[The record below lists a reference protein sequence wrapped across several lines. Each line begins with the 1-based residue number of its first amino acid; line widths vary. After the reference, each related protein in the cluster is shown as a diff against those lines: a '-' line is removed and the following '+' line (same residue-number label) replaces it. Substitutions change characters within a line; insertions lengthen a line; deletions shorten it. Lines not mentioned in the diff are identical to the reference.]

1 MFVLDNDGRL
11 DVVFGH
17 LHEGVL
23 VEDETRHVKFANKAF
38 TDIFI
43 PGLDPALMVGGDC
56 DASAVDTAQMF
67 KQAAKWLN
75 ATRAVVA
82 DKQAISNDEWET
94 VDGRWL
100 QRDYRPRIKDGIV
113 FEHIWLYRDVTRQ
126 HAVHTI
132 AGVDSFSSERAGFR
146 DWAAAI
152 ERLGQRAQ
160 SIGALEKGAL
170 ALVKVRQL
178 DVLNV
183 EFGYVGGDDILMSVL
198 DQLREKFG
206 EANVERV
213 KGTVFAVV
221 TTDADEQAL
230 MVKIHQLI
238 DPTRAVGDQ
247 YVYLNVAIG
256 VATTSIVKDFATGQ
270 DMFEC
275 ARQAVREAGHRNS
288 DFVLDPAMRVRTR
301 LQNELVARL
310 DEALAAG
317 EFQLYYQPIVRLVDG
332 EVMGHEALV
341 RWNHPERG
349 LLAAG
354 DFIVTAEEVGVIAKI
369 DHWVIREA
377 CREAT
382 RVLKNLDCCVAVNLS
397 PMSSDDDGLLD
408 VLKSSMAEFNVD
420 PSNISIEVTET
431 AIARDQAAFVRLL
444 TQIRALGVKVSIDD
458 FGVGAS
464 TLARLKDIPFD
475 RLKLDRSFT
484 TDIHEPRVQELIRV
498 AQVIGEILGGQ
509 VIAEGV
515 ETKDQSDLLQECGVT
530 IGQGW
535 YLGMPAPL

>member
-1 MFVLDNDGRL
+1 
-11 DVVFGH
+11 
-17 LHEGVL
+17 
-23 VEDETRHVKFANKAF
+23 
-38 TDIFI
+38 
-43 PGLDPALMVGGDC
+43 
-56 DASAVDTAQMF
+56 
-67 KQAAKWLN
+67 
-75 ATRAVVA
+75 
-82 DKQAISNDEWET
+82 
-94 VDGRWL
+94 
-100 QRDYRPRIKDGIV
+100 
-113 FEHIWLYRDVTRQ
+113 
-126 HAVHTI
+126 
-132 AGVDSFSSERAGFR
+132 
-146 DWAAAI
+146 
-152 ERLGQRAQ
+152 
-160 SIGALEKGAL
+160 
-170 ALVKVRQL
+170 
-178 DVLNV
+178 
-183 EFGYVGGDDILMSVL
+183 
-198 DQLREKFG
+198 
-206 EANVERV
+206 
-213 KGTVFAVV
+213 
-221 TTDADEQAL
+221 
-230 MVKIHQLI
+230 
-238 DPTRAVGDQ
+238 
-247 YVYLNVAIG
+247 VYLNVAIG

-369 DHWVIREA
+369 DHWVIHEA
-377 CREAT
+377 CSEASK
-382 RVLKNLDCCVAVNLS
+382 VLKNLDDCIAINLS
-397 PMSSDDDGLLD
+397 PLCPDGGSAFLETLRN
-408 VLKSSMAEFNVD
+408 SIAEFGIN
-420 PSNISIEVTET
+420 PNQLTIEITET
-431 AIARDQAAFVRLL
+431 AIARDHEALVRLI
-444 TQIRALGVKVSIDD
+444 TKIKDLGVNISIDD

-464 TLARLKDIPFD
+464 TLAILKDIPFD

-515 ETKDQSDLLQECGVT
+515 ETKEQADLLQECGVS

-535 YLGMPAPL
+535 HLGMPAPL